1 MEKWFKDFI
10 NKKVEASKKEVTN
23 PKNVVETVLKNPEN
37 YSKRTNS
44 IAQNIKKR
52 GGARNA

>member
-52 GGARNA
+52 GGTRNA